1 MNYYDRLVDLLLEQ
15 RLIEATMSG
24 ATRATIK
31 HLRGLRSIQKG
42 RSKTHAP
49 HEPPPLDPKSPLSKG
64 ITKAY
69 TGVLRAL
76 PAIPL
81 SKKREGGEPPSTTF
95 SPGTGMATTKSDRV
109 RAVMQRASRY
119 TTRPRGRSSK

>member
-1 MNYYDRLVDLLLEQ
+1 MNYYNRLVDLLLEQ

-24 ATRATIK
+24 ATSATLK
-31 HLRGLRSIQKG
+31 HLRALRGIQKG

-69 TGVLRAL
+69 TGVLRAI

-81 SKKREGGEPPSTTF
+81 SKEREGGEPPSTTF
-95 SPGTGMATTKSDRV
+95 SRGTGMATTKSDRV

-119 TTRPRGRSSK
+119 ATRPRGRSST